1 MRRGMIFCLHPS
13 TLRREVQG
21 PFPSNPTRVDKG
33 VTAVWPSGRGGS
45 NPWRERRRNARR
57 AFASIPPI
65 QACFVKSSS
74 RYALPGA
81 MKRAHLHLRE
91 VHLHCDLTGFNFRSN
106 QRIVRGVN
114 DPEVTD
120 RVLEAIE
127 GKRLTYRRAHTAMH
141 AKAKRPL
148 RRFSNESQELPMGEF
163 KAIQFCLRYYPPPRR
178 NVFSAFDQ

>member
-1 MRRGMIFCLHPS
+1 
-13 TLRREVQG
+13 
-21 PFPSNPTRVDKG
+21 
-33 VTAVWPSGRGGS
+33 
-45 NPWRERRRNARR
+45 
-57 AFASIPPI
+57 
-65 QACFVKSSS
+65 
-74 RYALPGA
+74 

-148 RRFSNESQELPMGEF
+148 RRFSKESQELPMGEF
-163 KAIQFCLRYYPPPRR
+163 KAIQFCLLTGEVPGPVSLTLADAADPEKATKYLEIHLSIEKPKNLDALGLQLETLHAARDLIDAEIKRLLSLYEASRL
-178 NVFSAFDQ
+178 